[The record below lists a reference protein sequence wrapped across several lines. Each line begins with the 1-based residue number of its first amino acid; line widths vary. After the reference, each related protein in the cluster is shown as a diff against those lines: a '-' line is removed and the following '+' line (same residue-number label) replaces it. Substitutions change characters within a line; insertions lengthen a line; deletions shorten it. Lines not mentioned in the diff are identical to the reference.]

1 MQEPMQDAISQIHAS
16 KKAHPFSP
24 GLRYGLGLCVLL
36 LGSALGARPAGQEPT
51 PQHPFARPSS
61 PFDDSIERDPVFA
74 AKQLRVRNAERQRSI
89 VSDTAKLLKLAQEL
103 NTEMETGNQKELTQ
117 GELRKLAEI
126 EKLARNV
133 KQKMS
138 ISFVGGPLPP
148 DTETPWIR

>member
-1 MQEPMQDAISQIHAS
+1 MQESMQDAINQIYARKRS
-16 KKAHPFSP
+16 HPLPP
-24 GLRYGLGLCVLL
+24 GLRSGLSLCVLL
-36 LGSALGARPAGQEPT
+36 LASALGARPASQEPT
-51 PQHPFARPSS
+51 PQHPFSRQHS

-74 AKQLRVRNAERQRSI
+74 AKQLRIRNAERQKSI
-89 VSDTAKLLKLAQEL
+89 VSDTEKLLKLAQEL
-103 NTEMETGNQKELTQ
+103 KTEMETSNQKELTQ

-148 DTETPWIR
+148 ETDLPWIR